1 MILSDL
7 MGSRVDASGGERLGT
22 LIDVRFVVDGNPR
35 QLLADA
41 RLEGIVVSP
50 RSRASYLG
58 YDRKDMNAPALVAH
72 LLRRRHRGTFF
83 VLWADIERIE
93 QGGVRLRP
101 GFTAYDPRWS
111 ARVRA

>member
-7 MGSRVDASGGERLGT
+7 MGSRVDASDGERLGT

-58 YDRKDMNAPALVAH
+58 YDRKDMNAPALIAH
-72 LLRRRHRGTFF
+72 FLRRRHRGTFF
-83 VLWADIERIE
+83 VLWADIERVE
-93 QGGVRLRP
+93 RGGVRLRSE
-101 GFTAYDPRWS
+101 FTAYDPRWS
-111 ARVRA
+111 ARVTA